1 MNIPKY
7 SKDSRLKSLILLAI
21 SLISSSRFDRRAFT
35 IKYCFM
41 SLSSLSSS
49 LNLLGE
55 IGFDK
60 EDAIKNTAL
69 GFTIFYNK
77 LERSKMTQNTLFID
91 RLIFLEYLVI

>member
-60 EDAIKNTAL
+60 EDADTAL

>member
-1 MNIPKY
+1 MIVMNIPKY

-60 EDAIKNTAL
+60 EDAIKIPPWVL
-69 GFTIFYNK
+69 QSSTISWK
-77 LERSKMTQNTLFID
+77 GVK
-91 RLIFLEYLVI
+91 